1 MSCKVYLLRHTPDPD
16 DLVVAAARICYNDI
30 SAGNLL
36 KRKEESS
43 EESSSE
49 RLLKEL
55 WRGGHHSPFEHVS
68 FTFGVDG
75 LSRVTSHQLVRHRVA
90 SYSQQSQ
97 RYVHMDRPEVVMPPS
112 VASDPESCA
121 LFEGQ
126 VEAAHEVY
134 KALMERGVPAEDA
147 RFILPHGWETRLV
160 LTMNA
165 RELHHFFNL
174 RLCRRAQWE
183 IRELSRLMLSQCR
196 KAAPLVFSLAGPSCV
211 MGRCEEVRPCGRPY
225 KNMEDLLATNE

>member
-1 MSCKVYLLRHTPDPD
+1 MSCEVYLLRYTPDPD
-16 DLVVAAARICYNDI
+16 GLVTAAARLCYSDV
-30 SAGNLL
+30 SVRDLL
-36 KRKEESS
+36 EREGT
-43 EESSSE
+43 SSSE

-55 WRGGHHSPFEHVS
+55 WRSGHHSPFEHVS

-97 RYVHMDRPEVVMPPS
+97 RYVRMNRPEIVLPPS
-112 VASDPESCA
+112 VASDPEGRA
-121 LFEGQ
+121 LFEQ
-126 VEAAHEVY
+126 QAEAAHKVY
-134 KALMERGVPAEDA
+134 KALIERGIPAEDA

-165 RELHHFFNL
+165 RELHHFFAL

-183 IRELSRLMLSQCR
+183 IRELSRLMLTQCR
-196 KAAPLVFSLAGPSCV
+196 KAAPLIFDLAGPSCV
-211 MGRCEEVRPCGRPY
+211 TKGQCEESRPCDRPY
-225 KNMEDLLATNE
+225 KDMEDLLATHE